1 MNEPTPF
8 KRLILRA
15 VLHQVSPMVNGLLS
29 VSDQTELPAFH
40 RVMRLVLGWKSEIGY
55 IVRVHGQEFNSF
67 PRKTRLKALHEL
79 KLPRQEKFLY
89 ICDTLHMWEWDIRV
103 LDIEEG
109 VEGDQHP
116 LCLSGRGAAPP
127 EHCGGPTGYRL
138 MLKRQREGAAM
149 SDPVRREAGIE
160 LYAQA
165 WPDEPTE
172 TWDLLRTA
180 LDEGLR
186 NIDQRLQAYG
196 PLQPDLFDLKETNER
211 LRELQA
217 CARYRLPAVQ
227 KEGRITPRLLDAL
240 AIRCRRAS
248 AEVA

>member
-1 MNEPTPF
+1 
-8 KRLILRA
+8 
-15 VLHQVSPMVNGLLS
+15 MVIRLLS
-29 VSDQTELPAFH
+29 VSDQMELPEFH
-40 RVMRLVLGWKSEIGY
+40 RVMRLVLGWKSDVGY

-67 PRKTRLKALHEL
+67 RRKTRSKALHEL
-79 KLPRQEKFLY
+79 KLHRQEKFLY

-116 LCLSGRGAAPP
+116 ICLSGRGAAPP

-160 LYAQA
+160 MYEQA
-165 WPDEPTE
+165 WPDEPAE

-180 LDEGLR
+180 LDEGIR
-186 NIDQRLQAYG
+186 NIDQRLQEYG
-196 PLQPDLFDLKETNER
+196 PLQPDRFDLKETNER
-211 LRELQA
+211 LSELQA
-217 CARYRLPAVQ
+217 CARYRL
-227 KEGRITPRLLDAL
+227 
-240 AIRCRRAS
+240 
-248 AEVA
+248 